1 MDNRVIAALAASALI
16 LIGCESMDRSRTSNE
31 SASAPEATFHQAA
44 GPGSR
49 VKNIADARIPR
60 KRASPSPSSVPGD
73 ESRRPDKI
81 ASSTI
86 DPSKAR
92 TMSQPQDLVTGVSD
106 VRNEPQDSNILAG
119 PGRVA
124 APAVRITER
133 AEAVQAL
140 NEPDG
145 GGSPATEPAVLDKP
159 EVASA
164 APDQYS
170 DRPSHPLDPRAASGA
185 SDPKSEREA
194 VTASNASPRI
204 GLESQA
210 RLPPLRAPTG
220 PSRIRTPLYSQGCA
234 CPFDIASGG
243 QMCGSQSDWVR
254 PGGFD
259 PACYGDPWGETAIFA
274 CFVVQLGQILRN
286 APMSFCPRS

>member
-1 MDNRVIAALAASALI
+1 
-16 LIGCESMDRSRTSNE
+16 MDRSRTSNE
-31 SASAPEATFHQAA
+31 SASAPEATFRQAA

-60 KRASPSPSSVPGD
+60 KRVSPSLSTVPKD
-73 ESRRPDKI
+73 ESPEPDEV
-81 ASSTI
+81 APST
-86 DPSKAR
+86 R
-92 TMSQPQDLVTGVSD
+92 
-106 VRNEPQDSNILAG
+106 
-119 PGRVA
+119 
-124 APAVRITER
+124 
-133 AEAVQAL
+133 L
-140 NEPDG
+140 NE
-145 GGSPATEPAVLDKP
+145 GGSPATEPAVLDEP
-159 EVASA
+159 QVASA

-170 DRPSHPLDPRAASGA
+170 DRPSHPTDPRATSGA

-274 CFVVQLGQILRN
+274 CFVVQLGQNLRN